1 MQSATLTRL
10 SSKGQVIIPQSIRRT
25 RQWESGQ
32 QFIIEETDKGIL
44 LRPIKPVLFAKT
56 TLQQAA
62 GCLQS
67 AYMGKPKTLEE
78 MEAAIRQGI
87 EAQYGRR

>member
-1 MQSATLTRL
+1 MPTATLTRL
-10 SSKGQVIIPQSIRRT
+10 SSKGQVIIPKTIRRT

-32 QFIIEETDKGIL
+32 QFIVEETDRGIL
-44 LRPIKPVLFAKT
+44 LRPVKPVLFAKT

-67 AYMGKPKTLEE
+67 AYVGKPKTLEE
-78 MEAAIRQGI
+78 METAIRQGI
-87 EAQYGRR
+87 EAQYGRS

>member
-1 MQSATLTRL
+1 MQSTTRTRL

-32 QFIIEETDKGIL
+32 QFIIEETDQGIL
-44 LRPIKPVLFAKT
+44 LRPVKPILFAKT

-67 AYMGKPKTLEE
+67 AYKGQPKTLEE
-78 MEAAIRQGI
+78 MESAIRQGI
-87 EAQYGRR
+87 EAQYDRR

>member
-10 SSKGQVIIPQSIRRT
+10 SSKGQVIIPKTIRST
-25 RQWESGQ
+25 HQWESGQ
-32 QFIIEETDKGIL
+32 TFIVEETENGIL
-44 LRPIKPVLFAKT
+44 LRPVKSVVFAKT

-67 AYMGKPKTLEE
+67 AYQGKPKTLEE
-78 MEAAIRQGI
+78 METAIRQGI
-87 EAQYGRR
+87 EVQYASR

>member
-1 MQSATLTRL
+1 MQSATITRL
-10 SSKGQVIIPQSIRRT
+10 SSKGQVIIPQNIRRT

-56 TLQQAA
+56 TLQEAA

-78 MEAAIRQGI
+78 ILEI
-87 EAQYGRR
+87 GRAHV